1 MILTQSPAKNAALY
15 VLKGLGVFWLARRLT
30 RHKLRILCY
39 HGFSVG
45 DQHEFAP
52 ILYMRKEVFRRRMRL
67 LRRLKS
73 RVVTLSHGIAL
84 LRSNAVHKGE
94 VVITIDDGWKTT
106 MTHGVPV
113 LAEFSLPA
121 CLYVTTY
128 YAQRDADVFNVVVR
142 YMAWKTSLAEVTLS
156 GLHPALDGQ
165 YRMKEDPDRIA
176 SGWISAAEQYFS
188 WQQRQELIGRLCSA
202 LALDPNEVLAEQRFR
217 LVDEK
222 DIARCRHFNLDVQ
235 LHTHRHILPV
245 TAFEGMAPEVTENRL
260 VLERVKDAGCTHLCY
275 PSGIYG
281 PDHAGWLAKL
291 GLDSATTCDPGL
303 NTPETPRFLL
313 KRHLD
318 RDDASNI
325 EFEAEICGVLD
336 IARAVRAWVT
346 GGPEPKADPT
356 IA

>member
-1 MILTQSPAKNAALY
+1 MLAQSLAKNVALY
-15 VLKGLGVFWLARRLT
+15 VLKGLGAFWLARRLT
-30 RHKLRILCY
+30 RRKLRILCY

-45 DQHEFAP
+45 DQYEFAP
-52 ILYMRKEVFRRRMRL
+52 ILYMRKEVFRQRMRL
-67 LRRLKS
+67 LRKLNA

-84 LRSNAVHKGE
+84 LRSNAVQRGE

-128 YAQRDADVFNVVVR
+128 YAQRAADVFNVVVR
-142 YMAWKTSLAEVTLS
+142 YIAWKTSMEDVTLS
-156 GLHPALDGQ
+156 GIHPALDGR
-165 YRMKEDPDRIA
+165 YRLKDNSDAIA
-176 SGWISAAEQYFS
+176 TEWISKAEQYLS
-188 WQQRQELIGRLCSA
+188 WQQRQELISLLCRA
-202 LALDPNEVLAEQRFR
+202 LALDPQTVMADNRFR
-217 LVDEK
+217 LMDEQ

-235 LHTHRHILPV
+235 LHTHRHSLPT
-245 TAFEGMAPEVTENRL
+245 TAFDDMAPEVTENRT
-260 VLERVKDAGCTHLCY
+260 VLERIKHAGCTHLCY

-281 PDHAGWLAKL
+281 PDHAAWLAEL

-303 NTPETPRFLL
+303 NTPATPRFLL

-336 IARAVRAWVT
+336 IARSVREWVT